1 LGFQLLPRLKAIHSQ
16 KLYLPEDGNAMTY
29 KNIEHVLTRSIKW
42 DLIRQQYDQ
51 MVKYATALRL
61 GTAQTEAILRRFTR
75 NNVQHPI
82 YKALA
87 ELGRAVKTIF
97 LCRYL
102 SSEALRREIHEGL
115 NVVEQ
120 WNGAND
126 FVFFAKRGEL
136 VSNRHEDHETSM
148 LCLHLLQNSM
158 VYINTLNDATHP
170 GQARMEDTDDP
181 DGFPSDHPAGLGAH
195 QPVRPVRSRHGKPTR
210 HLSAYLLVFGNGLH
224 RDPNGPSQH
233 ECASNP

>member
-1 LGFQLLPRLKAIHSQ
+1 VWRASRRNKGSAFSKTFLDCVLSITRLLNEFRECAQRAVLRPRLLLCLHGIGTNTGLQ
-16 KLYLPEDGNAMTY
+16 RMNAAQHGATY
-29 KNIEHVLTRSIKW
+29 RPGLRPPAVHH
-42 DLIRQQYDQ
+42 LIRQQYDQ

-61 GTAQTEAILRRFTR
+61 GTARTEAILRRFSR
-75 NNVQHPI
+75 NNVQHPT

-87 ELGRAVKTIF
+87 ELGRAVKTVF

-102 SSEALRREIHEGL
+102 NSEALRREIHEGL

-158 VYINTLNDATHP
+158 VYINTLML
-170 GQARMEDTDDP
+170 QRI
-181 DGFPSDHPAGLGAH
+181 L
-195 QPVRPVRSRHGKPTR
+195 GKPEWETR
-210 HLSAYLLVFGNGLH
+210 MTPTDFRAITPLV
-224 RDPNGPSQH
+224 
-233 ECASNP
+233 